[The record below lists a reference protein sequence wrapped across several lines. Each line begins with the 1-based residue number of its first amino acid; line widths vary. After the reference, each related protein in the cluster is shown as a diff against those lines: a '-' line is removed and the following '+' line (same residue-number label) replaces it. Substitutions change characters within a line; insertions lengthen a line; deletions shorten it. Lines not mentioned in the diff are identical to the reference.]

1 MKKRALSL
9 VMCLILFFSLV
20 AGTAFASDTEKA
32 AGQEEEIILNGL
44 IPETA
49 SDSTKIELEN
59 GMTKPI
65 YSTDDAIIEELFVET
80 TIDSDNDGERDR
92 VSIKVMRPNT
102 EPGIKVPVIYEM
114 SPYRAGGNPL
124 NFHDVDVDLFP
135 VGGGKPFIAAEAL
148 AANLGSL
155 GNYYVPRGY
164 AVILGESI
172 GSGKSDGCP
181 TTGDKHEIL
190 GTKAVID
197 WLNGRAKAFTADNQ
211 EVTADWSTGNVGMT
225 GVSYNGTLPNGVAT
239 TGVEGLKTIIPVAA
253 ISSWYDY
260 YRANGAVV
268 APGGYQGED
277 ADVLAQYVL
286 TRQNPEAC
294 EDVIAG
300 ITQDQDRKTG
310 DYNDFWDERNYLND
324 VENIEASV
332 FIVHGLNDWNVKT
345 KQFAQ
350 WWDALGKH
358 NVPRKMWL
366 HQGGHGGTSS
376 NNWKQTENRWFDYW
390 LYGIENGIMDEPMVD
405 VQREDRTWHQQ
416 ADWPDIETVPTKL
429 HLKAGTDEESG
440 ILSIDPLPN
449 HSQDTEDLVDDPMI
463 RANQLVANPETRS
476 TNRLAY
482 LSPELTEP
490 IRMNG
495 TPEVKIRAS
504 IDRPV
509 ANLTALLVDYGG
521 TRPVIVTRGWMD
533 PQNLESADHS
543 VPIVPEQ
550 EYTFKWDLQPDD
562 YVFNPGHQIGI
573 VLIAS
578 DYEYT
583 IRPPAGTTITVLPT
597 ESEITLPI
605 VGDVNA
611 LKVSAFSMKT
621 LVDRFEEEGEFANP
635 AAARSLQIHLISV
648 DRFEKQGAAEKVT
661 KHINGFNRLL
671 DHQKENGL
679 ISEKAYRVLKADAD
693 YLMKIWE

>member
-1 MKKRALSL
+1 MRKKFLSVALCSVLSL
-9 VMCLILFFSLV
+9 SVLFGVNTSS
-20 AGTAFASDTEKA
+20 ANTEKQ
-32 AGQEEEIILNGL
+32 GEEIVLNGL

-65 YSTDDAIIEELFVET
+65 YSTDDAIIEDLFVET

-92 VSIKVMRPNT
+92 VAIRVMRPNT

-124 NFHDVDVDLFP
+124 NFHDVDVDLYP
-135 VGGGKPFIAAEAL
+135 VGGGKPFAA

-164 AVILGESI
+164 AVILGYSI
-172 GSGKSDGCP
+172 GTGGSDGCP
-181 TTGDKHEIL
+181 TTGDEHEIL

-197 WLNGRAKAFTADNQ
+197 WLNGRAKAFTADGR

-239 TGVEGLKTIIPVAA
+239 TGVEGLKTIIPIAA

-277 ADVLAQYVL
+277 ADVLARYVL
-286 TRQNPEAC
+286 TRQNPEVC
-294 EDVIAG
+294 EDVINK
-300 ITQDQDRKTG
+300 ISQDQDRRTG
-310 DYNDFWDERNYLND
+310 DYNDFWDKRNYLKN
-324 VENIEASV
+324 VANIKASV

-345 KQFAQ
+345 RHFAQ
-350 WWDALGKH
+350 WWDALREH

-405 VQREDRTWHQQ
+405 IQREDRTWHKQ
-416 ADWPDIETVPTKL
+416 ADWPAVETVPTKL
-429 HLKAGTDEESG
+429 HLKAGNDGEGG
-440 ILSIDPLPN
+440 ILSADPVPN
-449 HSQDTEDLVDDPMI
+449 QSRDTEELVDDPKI
-463 RANQLVANPETRS
+463 RANQLVANPS
-476 TNRLAY
+476 SYSPNRLTY
-482 LSPELTEP
+482 LSQKLTEEVR
-490 IRMNG
+490 ISG

-521 TRPVIVTRGWMD
+521 TTPVIVTRGWMD
-533 PQNLESADHS
+533 PQNLESAEHS
-543 VPIVPEQ
+543 VALVPNQ
-550 EYTFKWDLQPDD
+550 MYTFKWDMQPDD
-562 YVFNPGHQIGI
+562 YVFQPGHQIGI

-578 DYEYT
+578 DYDYT
-583 IRPPAGTTITVLPT
+583 IRPPAGTKLTVLPA
-597 ESEITLPI
+597 ESEVTLPI
-605 VGDVNA
+605 VGGGET
-611 LKVSAFSMKT
+611 LKTSAASMES
-621 LVDRFEEEGEFANP
+621 LVKRLQDDGEIANDS
-635 AAARSLQIHLISV
+635 AARALQVHLISV
-648 DRFEKQGAAEKVT
+648 DRFEKQGASDKVV
-661 KHINGFNRLL
+661 KHMEGFKRLL
-671 DHQKENGL
+671 DYQKEKQL
-679 ISEKAYRVLKADAD
+679 ISEEAYDTLIDHTD
-693 YLMKIWE
+693 YLIKKWQ